1 MKVERVDVPGLL
13 PTAWREA
20 MATWVNQLGEPLATS
35 LPAGHRLFVLTQED
49 RLLACARL
57 IPPMSVV
64 PVTAGLPMDTG
75 DGPAGSM
82 SGDALRFHFHVGK
95 LVHLSEELRL
105 FSPQQILLL
114 GNDLCDAAEIT
125 DLAVDPQAS
134 EGELK
139 LRQVLTAIVK
149 SHDGQGRLF
158 VDLQGHRDAQ
168 GLSPFWRGL
177 GARFLPEQGDAPGS
191 GPQWRRGFAELLP
204 ALPLY
209 ASLMDD
215 ASRASIGGFGPAAR
229 LAREALQA
237 AGFRPGA
244 HVKID
249 DAGPTWQL

>member
-1 MKVERVDVPGLL
+1 MKVERVDTPGPL
-13 PTAWREA
+13 PADWREA
-20 MATWVNQLGEPLATS
+20 MATWVNQLGEPLQRS
-35 LPAGHRLFVLTQED
+35 LAPGHSLFVLMHEQ

-57 IPPMSVV
+57 VPPMSAMPATATHAGIG
-64 PVTAGLPMDTG
+64 PVGT
-75 DGPAGSM
+75 M

-105 FSPQQILLL
+105 FNPQQILLL
-114 GNDLCDAAEIT
+114 GNDLCDAGEIT
-125 DLAVDPQAS
+125 DLAVDPHAQ
-134 EGELK
+134 EGALK
-139 LRQVLTAIVK
+139 LRQVLTSIVK
-149 SHDGQGRLF
+149 SHDGEGRLV
-158 VDLQGHRDAQ
+158 VDLQGHRDGD

-177 GARFLPEQGDAPGS
+177 GARFLPEQPDAPGV
-191 GPQWRRGFAELLP
+191 GPQWRRDFAELLP

-215 ASRASIGGFGPAAR
+215 ASRACIGRVGPAAR
-229 LAREALQA
+229 LAKEALQA